1 MRSRSV
7 GSWSFLW
14 KRHTDIYKTWSLDK
28 VRHICY
34 NVCMIKGCVGFSRIG
49 NSLITKM
56 LLVRGKRVVEVPLI
70 WPLSTIMIKVWN
82 SKNILRKI
90 FYKNST
96 EFDQLKKSFN
106 L

>member
-1 MRSRSV
+1 M
-7 GSWSFLW
+7 
-14 KRHTDIYKTWSLDK
+14 
-28 VRHICY
+28 RHICY
-34 NVCMIKGCVGFSRIG
+34 NVYMIKGCVGFSRIG

-70 WPLSTIMIKVWN
+70 WPLSIIMIKVWN

-96 EFDQLKKSFN
+96 EFDQLKKRFS
-106 L
+106 LSE

>member
-1 MRSRSV
+1 M
-7 GSWSFLW
+7 
-14 KRHTDIYKTWSLDK
+14 
-28 VRHICY
+28 RHICY
-34 NVCMIKGCVGFSRIG
+34 NVYMIKGCVGFSRIG

-70 WPLSTIMIKVWN
+70 WPLGPFMIKTWN

-96 EFDQLKKSFN
+96 EFDQLKKRFS
-106 L
+106 LSE

>member
-1 MRSRSV
+1 M
-7 GSWSFLW
+7 
-14 KRHTDIYKTWSLDK
+14 
-28 VRHICY
+28 RHICY
-34 NVCMIKGCVGFSRIG
+34 NVYMIRGCIGFVRQG

-70 WPLSTIMIKVWN
+70 WPLSILMIKVWN

-96 EFDQLKKSFN
+96 EFDQLKKQVN
-106 L
+106 IK

>member
-1 MRSRSV
+1 M
-7 GSWSFLW
+7 
-14 KRHTDIYKTWSLDK
+14 KKYIK
-28 VRHICY
+28 VY
-34 NVCMIKGCVGFSRIG
+34 DDV
-49 NSLITKM
+49 LPTQITSM

-70 WPLSTIMIKVWN
+70 WPLGPFMIKVWN